1 MMPIIT
7 SMNLISMYFW
17 TELRHDDPHR
27 YLYDDD
33 DDDDGYGDADN
44 DDDYQDYFC
53 TTLQQGWMK

>member
-1 MMPIIT
+1 MMSIMT

-17 TELRHDDPHR
+17 TSLRHDDPHH

-33 DDDDGYGDADN
+33 DDDDVNGDADN

-53 TTLQQGWMK
+53 TVLQQGRMK